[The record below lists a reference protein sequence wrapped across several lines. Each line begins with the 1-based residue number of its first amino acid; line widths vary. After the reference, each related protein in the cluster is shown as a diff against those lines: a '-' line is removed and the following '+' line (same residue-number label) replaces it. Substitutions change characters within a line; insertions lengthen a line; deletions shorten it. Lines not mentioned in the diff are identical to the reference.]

1 MSLLSA
7 KRHGTVVEALLKEKS
22 HGNESLRGGTGILG
36 VPRKSAEKWTSVP
49 PESPLCHKLGAV
61 YVDLSELLLG

>member
-1 MSLLSA
+1 MSA
-7 KRHGTVVEALLKEKS
+7 KRHGRVVEALLKEKS
-22 HGNESLRGGTGILG
+22 HGNESLRGGICVLG
-36 VPRKSAEKWTSVP
+36 VPRKSAEKWTSVS

>member
-1 MSLLSA
+1 MSA
-7 KRHGTVVEALLKEKS
+7 KCHGRVVEASLKEKS
-22 HGNESLRGGTGILG
+22 HGNESLRGGTCVLG

-61 YVDLSELLLG
+61 YVDLSELSLR

>member
-1 MSLLSA
+1 MSA
-7 KRHGTVVEALLKEKS
+7 KRHGRVVEALLKEKS
-22 HGNESLRGGTGILG
+22 QGNESLRGGTCVLG
-36 VPRKSAEKWTSVP
+36 VPRKSAEKWTSGP